1 MRWLVCLVLLGGCA
15 PRGTELT
22 VSAAASLSNAMREL
36 AANYQGAHPGTIIT
50 MNFGSS
56 GMLAQQIEQGAPADV
71 FLSAAPK
78 PMDTLAGKGLIRKDT
93 RRDLLRNEVVLIGS
107 IDSFAALAGPKVKLI
122 ALGDPNSVPAG
133 DYGKQV
139 LTALGLWDA
148 VQSKLVLA
156 KDVRQVLSYVE
167 TGNADAGIVL
177 RDRCARIAQ
186 GAGGGDGASGIAHS
200 RGLSGGGVDGE
211 PSRSRRAIV
220 CGVPVGGRSARG
232 VRAARIHSMS
242 PLWISVKTS
251 IAATALTFVLG
262 IAAAWAMS
270 RYRGRWRGVL
280 DGIFILP
287 LVLPPTVAG
296 FFLLLLFGR
305 HSPIGLRIA
314 FSWWATVVA
323 ATVVAFPLM
332 YRTALGAFEQVNPNL
347 LGAARTLGAGRWR
360 TFYRVLL
367 PLAWPGV
374 MAGTVLAFARAL
386 GEFGATLMLAGNIP
400 GRTQTLPVAIFFAA
414 EGGDLRGALGWVG
427 WMAAMSVGSIAV
439 LNYWGRRTPAG
450 GDRDSG

>member
-1 MRWLVCLVLLGGCA
+1 M
-15 PRGTELT
+15 
-22 VSAAASLSNAMREL
+22 
-36 AANYQGAHPGTIIT
+36 
-50 MNFGSS
+50 
-56 GMLAQQIEQGAPADV
+56 
-71 FLSAAPK
+71 
-78 PMDTLAGKGLIRKDT
+78 
-93 RRDLLRNEVVLIGS
+93 
-107 IDSFAALAGPKVKLI
+107 KLI

-139 LTALGLWDA
+139 LTSLGLWDA
-148 VQSKLVLA
+148 VQSRLVLA

-167 TGNADAGIVL
+167 TGNADAGIVYATDARESSKVRVTATAPPGSHTPVVYPVAVL
-177 RDRCARIAQ
+177 DREPAR
-186 GAGGGDGASGIAHS
+186 S
-200 RGLSGGGVDGE
+200 RGAVV
-211 PSRSRRAIV
+211 RR
-220 CGVPVGGRSARG
+220 VPCRRGSARG
-232 VRAARIHSMS
+232 VHPARVHSMS
-242 PLWISVKTS
+242 PLWISVRTS
-251 IAATALTFVLG
+251 ISATALTFVLG

-270 RYRGRWRGVL
+270 RYRGRWRGFL

-305 HSPIGLRIA
+305 HSPLGLRIA

-414 EGGDLRGALGWVG
+414 EGGDLQGALAWVG

-439 LNYWGRRTPAG
+439 LNYWGRNTRAIAPASPISENGRAQSHPDFATPVANYAKLSVCASKA
-450 GDRDSG
+450 RRAI

>member
-1 MRWLVCLVLLGGCA
+1 
-15 PRGTELT
+15 
-22 VSAAASLSNAMREL
+22 
-36 AANYQGAHPGTIIT
+36 
-50 MNFGSS
+50 
-56 GMLAQQIEQGAPADV
+56 
-71 FLSAAPK
+71 
-78 PMDTLAGKGLIRKDT
+78 
-93 RRDLLRNEVVLIGS
+93 
-107 IDSFAALAGPKVKLI
+107 
-122 ALGDPNSVPAG
+122 
-133 DYGKQV
+133 
-139 LTALGLWDA
+139 
-148 VQSKLVLA
+148 
-156 KDVRQVLSYVE
+156 
-167 TGNADAGIVL
+167 
-177 RDRCARIAQ
+177 
-186 GAGGGDGASGIAHS
+186 
-200 RGLSGGGVDGE
+200 
-211 PSRSRRAIV
+211 
-220 CGVPVGGRSARG
+220 
-232 VRAARIHSMS
+232 MS
-242 PLWISVKTS
+242 PLWISARTS
-251 IAATALTFVLG
+251 LASTAVTFILG
-262 IAAAWAMS
+262 VAAAYAMS

-280 DGIFILP
+280 DGILILP

-367 PLAWPGV
+367 PLGWPGV

-414 EGGDLRGALGWVG
+414 EGGDLSGALAWVG

-439 LNYWGRRTPAG
+439 LNYWGRKTRSKGNGVHAA
-450 GDRDSG
+450 